1 MVKKSLLM
9 SSNGNY
15 KRRKNLREY
24 GSKLQKKKKEKME
37 TLNMLLTMALNE
49 VSCDCNVTG
58 KLSAIC
64 LLFCRRADAQMAFVF
79 EGRI

>member
-1 MVKKSLLM
+1 M

-24 GSKLQKKKKEKME
+24 GSKLQKKKKKKKKE
-37 TLNMLLTMALNE
+37 TLNILLTMALNE

-64 LLFCRRADAQMAFVF
+64 LLFCPRADAQMAFVF